1 MPELPYIEDIKTERT
16 DIGDRLRM
24 RRYYRKNRQDL
35 RKKMRHVHETST
47 SRTEGGVSH
56 ERRHTYLPD
65 GRSERSEKK
74 KADLDKV
81 VDTITHEVQNKEL
94 AQRLVDKVTTYNQT
108 HNKSYD
114 LTNEES
120 ARIYRNIDFDD
131 TFKLPD
137 RELNVE
143 WKNHA
148 KYRSELRNVNPKVVN
163 EQVRKD
169 MSKRIQQHRS
179 VGDERLKTPHQETVV
194 VDYSLDQNPAEAEV
208 ISVWASELVRI
219 AKLWTK
225 RES

>member
-1 MPELPYIEDIKTERT
+1 MPDVPYIKDLNTERT
-16 DIGDRLRM
+16 DIGDRLQM
-24 RRYYRKNRQDL
+24 RRYYRQNRQNL
-35 RKKMRHVHETST
+35 RKQMRHVHETST

-65 GRSERSEKK
+65 GRSDKK

-81 VDTITHEVQNKEL
+81 VDTITKEVQNKEL

-108 HNKSYD
+108 HSKSFD

-120 ARIYRNIDFDD
+120 AKIYHNVNFDD

-137 RELNVE
+137 RELDVE

-148 KYRSELRNVNPKVVN
+148 KYRSELRNVNPKIVN

-194 VDYSLDQNPAEAEV
+194 VDYSLDQNPAEVEV
-208 ISVWASELVRI
+208 VTVWASELVRI
-219 AKLWTK
+219 AKWIK
-225 RES
+225 RKS